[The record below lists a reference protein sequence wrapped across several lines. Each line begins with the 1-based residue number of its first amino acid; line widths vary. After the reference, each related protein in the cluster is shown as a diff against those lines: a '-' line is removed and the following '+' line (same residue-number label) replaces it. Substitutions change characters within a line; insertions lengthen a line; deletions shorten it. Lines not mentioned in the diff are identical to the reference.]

1 MSLLNFHTPNRH
13 GGVTLNPD
21 DLVNEVATWS
31 TRAALRQWEDGD
43 WAVDSTTGA
52 VYRWLATASELIPA
66 WVYEQSPTLIGQLI
80 GTEVDEAAMVAKGF
94 AATESGTG
102 AMTYNVGTPGA
113 IVSTST
119 SNNAHLAYIDISHG
133 GDATNNFYASFY
145 MKSLTAPNNANER
158 PSECSW
164 WESAIGS
171 NGSILQAR
179 TQATDNVLFANTS
192 DAEIGGRRTI
202 SVSTEKWVEHVFIST
217 DDDFS
222 QGTFERDPLL
232 RMTAYGAAHPA
243 AGTSTWAFGNLS
255 SGQQGSSHIRELTL
269 LRW

>member
-1 MSLLNFHTPNRH
+1 MNLLNYNSSKSH
-13 GGVTLNPD
+13 GAFVVPPSKSVTTVSD
-21 DLVNEVATWS
+21 WS
-31 TRAALRQWEDGD
+31 TRLTAYVWSDGEYAID
-43 WAVDSTTGA
+43 ATTGM
-52 VYRWLATASELIPA
+52 VYRYYATASELIPP
-66 WVYEQSPTLIGQLI
+66 WVYEQTPTLIGQLI
-80 GTEVDEAAMVAKGF
+80 GTEVNEAAIVAKGF

-145 MKSLTAPNNANER
+145 MKSLTAPNNASER